1 MERQTL
7 MVERNGDLPADI
19 IIEMLLRLPVKS
31 LIRYR
36 CVCKS
41 WYTLT
46 KNPKFIHKHQK
57 KDHNTRLLVYCTHE
71 DENDRN
77 LEMSY
82 FTFFL
87 DETLRDLSTKRLDDP
102 PIMPVGFVGPYE
114 GIFCLMNGN
123 KYISLWNLVTQELRR
138 LPKCRASLPPYTT
151 IHDCSVG
158 FGLDLVS
165 NDYKLVLILTLLDTK
180 IDFYYDFS
188 HIAVYNLSTDSWRG
202 FKGFKLGRDY
212 ICGRLDGTYLN
223 GVCYWLAREEGENHV
238 IISFNLSD
246 EVIQEIKSPC
256 TPELTHGPL
265 ALYNNSLS
273 LIALDD
279 IKNCYHVWVLKERR
293 WITQSTIGPFVEAY
307 NPLGLWKNGEIFL
320 ESSAGQLL
328 LYDPDIEEMRDLGLR
343 GLWFYVHCFKE
354 SLLSI
359 KREGKLLEVFD
370 IPWHILGVEQH

>member
-1 MERQTL
+1 MEKEIT
-7 MVERNGDLPADI
+7 VENSGDLPADVL
-19 IIEMLLRLPVKS
+19 IELLLRWPVKS
-31 LIRYR
+31 LLRYR

-46 KNPKFIHKHQK
+46 KNPKFIHNHQQK
-57 KDHNTRLLVYCTHE
+57 RHNTRLLVYCTYE
-71 DENDRN
+71 DENERN

-87 DETLRDLSTKRLDDP
+87 DETLVDLSTKRLDDP

-123 KYISLWNLVTQELRR
+123 KHISLWNLATKEIRR

-151 IHDCSVG
+151 IHNSSVG
-158 FGLDLVS
+158 FGLDVVS
-165 NDYKLVLILTLLDTK
+165 NDYKLVLILTLLDKKT
-180 IDFYYDFS
+180 DFYYDFS
-188 HIAVYNLSTDSWRG
+188 HIAVYNLSTDSWKG

-212 ICGRLDGTYLN
+212 ICGRIESIYLN
-223 GVCYWLAREEGENHV
+223 GICYWLAREEGDIHV
-238 IISFNLSD
+238 IISFNMSD
-246 EVIQEIKSPC
+246 EVIHEIKSPC

-265 ALYNNSLS
+265 GLYDDALF
-273 LIALDD
+273 LIALDE
-279 IKNCYHVWVLKERR
+279 IRKCFHLWEMKESCWVKRF
-293 WITQSTIGPFVEAY
+293 TVGPFIEAY

-320 ESSAGQLL
+320 ESIAGELL
-328 LYDPDIEEMRDLGLR
+328 LYDPSTQEMRDLGLR
-343 GLWFYVHCFKE
+343 GLWFYVHCFQE

-370 IPWHILGVEQH
+370 IPWHVLGVENP